1 MSAHKKLIIWQKGV
15 TLAVDVYSATQSLP
29 IEERYGLLSQ
39 IRRSAS
45 SFPANIAEGYGRGRK
60 NELGHFLRIARG
72 SLFEL
77 QTHLEIAHRVGYLD
91 LRAHDDLFTKT
102 QELDAMLSAYMS
114 KLLQ

>member
-1 MSAHKKLIIWQKGV
+1 MSAHRKLLIWQKGV
-15 TLAVDVYSATQSLP
+15 SLAVETYSATRFLP

-45 SFPANIAEGYGRGRK
+45 SFPANIAEGYGRGQK
-60 NELGHFLRIARG
+60 NELRYFLRIARG

-91 LRAHDDLFTKT
+91 STTHNDLYVKTK
-102 QELDAMLSAYMS
+102 ELDAMLNAYMS
-114 KLLQ
+114 KLI